1 MNADIKLGDTLNA
14 IGQEIANILNRHP
27 DGSFL
32 YAEVDDEGYEV
43 AIFAEDI
50 GEVVYHYPSD
60 EMFELV
66 QHLWDVADSDKKWS
80 ILEYHITDGKFDAQF
95 TFSDELNPD
104 EDEEDDEDD
113 RRERALQKRFGDKPV
128 TYPDLPSS
136 AVKLTLDNLTHLEDE
151 N

>member
-1 MNADIKLGDTLNA
+1 MNADIKLGDALNS

-43 AIFAEDI
+43 SIFADAN
-50 GEVVYHYPSD
+50 GEVTYHYPTE

-66 QHLWDVADSDKKWS
+66 QHLWDAADSDKKWS
-80 ILEYHITDGKFDAQF
+80 ILEYDISDGKFDAQF
-95 TFSDELNPD
+95 TFPDQLNPD
-104 EDEEDDEDD
+104 DDDDD

-136 AVKLTLDNLTHLEDE
+136 AVKLTSDDLAHLEDE
-151 N
+151 D